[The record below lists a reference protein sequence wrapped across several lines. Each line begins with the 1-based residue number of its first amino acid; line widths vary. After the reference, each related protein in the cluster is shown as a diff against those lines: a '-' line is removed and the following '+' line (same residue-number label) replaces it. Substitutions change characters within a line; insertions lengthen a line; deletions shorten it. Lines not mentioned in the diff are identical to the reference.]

1 MANNILKHCSI
12 YLESN
17 LYHILSYKT
26 ARQVFLSRTRCLQ
39 SSQNLRLLL
48 MSITDP
54 PQIAT
59 IQAWGKVQVFVVLQF
74 RKYHALILSKC
85 QSLKARLVS
94 ESVVLSELALAP
106 WQMHLDEQAD
116 FVAFLFCWVRR
127 FCLTLQIYPR
137 SNKTLCKKRKEKK
150 KGFILKAACSS
161 VPN

>member
-1 MANNILKHCSI
+1 MAGIF
-12 YLESN
+12 ESN
-17 LYHILSYKT
+17 AVLAELTEPPFVANEHNRS
-26 ARQVFLSRTRCLQ
+26 
-39 SSQNLRLLL
+39 
-48 MSITDP
+48 P

-127 FCLTLQIYPR
+127 FCLTLQIYPPLKR
-137 SNKTLCKKRKEKK
+137 NTVQKKEKEKK
-150 KGFILKAACSS
+150 KSFILKAACSS